1 MKRIRDFSISSG
13 GLCLGFPKD
22 IKANEYGRHKMITT
36 YYMLKWEAYVTSCP
50 CKLNCTM
57 VEELVIEIK
66 DLACHRRNGKGF
78 SKFWTV
84 YHTEDEEELPHPL
97 EAVLSS

>member
-1 MKRIRDFSISSG
+1 
-13 GLCLGFPKD
+13 
-22 IKANEYGRHKMITT
+22 
-36 YYMLKWEAYVTSCP
+36 
-50 CKLNCTM
+50 M